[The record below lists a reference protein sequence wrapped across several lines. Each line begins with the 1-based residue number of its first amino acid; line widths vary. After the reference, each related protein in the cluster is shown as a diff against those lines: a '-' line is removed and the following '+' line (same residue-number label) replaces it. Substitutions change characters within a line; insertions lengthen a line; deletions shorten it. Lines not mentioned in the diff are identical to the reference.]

1 MTAAKTIAPAISEP
15 LSWASICERYPD
27 QWVCLVEI
35 DRIHP
40 RAFEFRMARVIGHG
54 KTRRAPLEQA
64 RVWWD
69 RYPSIGF
76 YSTRDIPALDDAT
89 PCCVVR
95 IDIPDGAPLIYP
107 CREHAEAIAPV
118 TSEGGEP

>member
-1 MTAAKTIAPAISEP
+1 MSEP
-15 LSWASICERYPD
+15 LTWAAICERYPD

-35 DRIHP
+35 DWTHP
-40 RAFEFRMARVIGHG
+40 RDFEFRTARVIGHG

-76 YSTRDIPALDDAT
+76 YSTRDIPALDDAP
-89 PCCVVR
+89 PCCLVR
-95 IDIPDGAPLIYP
+95 VDIPDGVPLIYP
-107 CREHAEAIAPV
+107 CRERKEETIAPLAQEG
-118 TSEGGEP
+118 SEP